1 MDSGS
6 APPPATAQ
14 HAKPP
19 RRPHRH
25 RTLAIA
31 GGIVGVL
38 VLAIVILLLLF
49 DWNWLRGPIGRYA
62 SARTHR
68 SIRLE
73 GNLRVH
79 LLTWTPTVYVG
90 GLKIGN
96 PEWAGPGDT
105 AQVQQLTVSARLLP
119 LLIGH
124 LDLPLVDIDQ
134 PRLDLIRDEQQR
146 ENWQLN
152 PSKTGKPMQLPP
164 IQRFIVR
171 NGQLSM
177 KDVHRN
183 LVLIGTINAAEQA
196 PSARSGH
203 QGFELIGKGTLN
215 KDAFLLQATGGPL
228 IHVERDKPY
237 PFHLDVRAGA
247 THVLADGQL
256 NKPFNLGDV
265 DAGVTV
271 SGPNLRDLY
280 PLTGVV
286 FPATPAYKLSTHLN
300 RKQARFALTGIHGS
314 VGDSDLEG
322 RLTVD
327 KPGERRQVD
336 ADLTSRRLVFAD
348 LLAVIGGGPKASV
361 VKASAAAPPP
371 TPSGRLMPDAR
382 LQTDRLRTMDATLK
396 YRALAVVTAK
406 WPLKRFALDLKLDDG
421 LLTLNPI
428 RFDFPQ
434 GRLAGTV
441 RIDGRKAVPS
451 SDIDLRLTD
460 LAVQQFVPAKAGG
473 MPPIEGALEARAQ
486 LHGSGD
492 TIHKAASSAD
502 GKVVFVLPH
511 GKMRQAFAEL
521 MGINVA
527 NGLYLLLSKDQRETD
542 LRCAVAQFDVRNGVM
557 SVNNA
562 VFDTGVVR
570 ATGKGTV
577 NLGEESLDLR
587 LDGQPKKP
595 RILRIWAP
603 ITLKGTLM
611 HPKAGVDAGKAAG
624 QVGIAALVGAVFAPL
639 AAILPFVDGG
649 LAKDADCAALI
660 GEAKSAGAPVKASAI
675 AASVAA
681 SPQKH

>member
-1 MDSGS
+1 
-6 APPPATAQ
+6 
-14 HAKPP
+14 
-19 RRPHRH
+19 
-25 RTLAIA
+25 
-31 GGIVGVL
+31 
-38 VLAIVILLLLF
+38 
-49 DWNWLRGPIGRYA
+49 
-62 SARTHR
+62 
-68 SIRLE
+68 
-73 GNLRVH
+73 
-79 LLTWTPTVYVG
+79 
-90 GLKIGN
+90 
-96 PEWAGPGDT
+96 
-105 AQVQQLTVSARLLP
+105 
-119 LLIGH
+119 
-124 LDLPLVDIDQ
+124 
-134 PRLDLIRDEQQR
+134 
-146 ENWQLN
+146 
-152 PSKTGKPMQLPP
+152 
-164 IQRFIVR
+164 
-171 NGQLSM
+171 
-177 KDVHRN
+177 
-183 LVLIGTINAAEQA
+183 
-196 PSARSGH
+196 
-203 QGFELIGKGTLN
+203 
-215 KDAFLLQATGGPL
+215 
-228 IHVERDKPY
+228 
-237 PFHLDVRAGA
+237 VRAGA

-256 NKPFNLGDV
+256 NKPFNLGDM
-265 DAGVTV
+265 DAEVV
-271 SGPNLRDLY
+271 ASGPNLRDLY

-286 FPATPAYKLSTHLN
+286 FPATPGYKLSTHLD
-300 RKQARFALTGIHGS
+300 RKQAHFDLTGIHGS

-327 KPGERRQVD
+327 KPGDRRQVD

-361 VKASAAAPPP
+361 VKASAAAPAP

-434 GRLAGTV
+434 GRLAGMV
-441 RIDGRKAVPS
+441 RIDGRKTTPT
-451 SDIDLRLTD
+451 SDIDLRLTN
-460 LAVQQFVPAKAGG
+460 LAVQQFIPAKAGG
-473 MPPIEGALEARAQ
+473 APAVEGMLEARAQ

-492 TIHKAASSAD
+492 TIHKAASTAD
-502 GKVVFVLPH
+502 GKIVLVLPH
-511 GKMRQAFAEL
+511 GKIRQAFAEL

-542 LRCAVAQFDVRNGVM
+542 LRCAVAHFDVKGGVM

-577 NLGEESLDLR
+577 NLGAESLDLR
-587 LDGQPKKP
+587 LEGQPKEP

-611 HPKAGVDAGKAAG
+611 HPQLGVDAGKVAG

-639 AAILPFVDGG
+639 AAILPFVEPG

>member
-6 APPPATAQ
+6 APLPAATQDGKRA
-14 HAKPP
+14 
-19 RRPHRH
+19 PHRH

-31 GGIVGVL
+31 GGVVGVL
-38 VLAIVILLLLF
+38 VLAIVIFLLLF

-79 LLTWTPTVYVG
+79 LLTWTPTATVE

-96 PEWAGPGDT
+96 PDWAGPGDT
-105 AQVQQLTVSARLLP
+105 AQVPRLTVSARLLP

-134 PRLDLIRDEQQR
+134 PRLNLIRDDQLR

-152 PSKTGKPMQLPP
+152 PAKTGKPTELPP

-171 NGQLSM
+171 NGQLSL
-177 KDVHRN
+177 KDTHRDM
-183 LVLIGTINAAEQA
+183 VLTGTVNAAEQA
-196 PSARSGH
+196 PSGRSGH

-215 KDAFLLQATGGPL
+215 KDAFLLRATGGPL
-228 IHVERDKPY
+228 IHVERNKPY
-237 PFHLDVRAGA
+237 PFHLDVHAGA
-247 THVLADGQL
+247 THLLADGQL
-256 NKPFNLGDV
+256 NKPFNLGDM
-265 DAGVTV
+265 DAGLTV

-286 FPATPAYKLSTHLN
+286 FPATPAYKLSTHLS
-300 RKQARFALTGIHGS
+300 RKQARFDLTSIHGS

-327 KPGERRQVD
+327 KSGERRQVD

-361 VKASAAAPPP
+361 VKASAAAPAP

-421 LLTLNPI
+421 VLTLNPV

-441 RIDGRKAVPS
+441 RIDARKAVPT
-451 SDIDLRLTD
+451 SDIDLRLTN
-460 LAVQQFVPAKAGG
+460 LAVQQFIPAKAGSTPPFEG
-473 MPPIEGALEARAQ
+473 MLEARAQ

-492 TIHKAASSAD
+492 SIHKAASTAD

-521 MGINVA
+521 LGINVA
-527 NGLYLLLSKDQRETD
+527 NGLYLLLSKDPRETD
-542 LRCAVAQFDVRNGVM
+542 LRCAVAQFDVKNGIM

-577 NLGEESLDLR
+577 NLGAESLDLR

-611 HPKAGVDAGKAAG
+611 HPQPGVDVGKAAG
-624 QVGIAALVGAVFAPL
+624 QIGIAAAVGAVLVPL
-639 AAILPFVDGG
+639 AAILPYIDGG
-649 LAKDADCAALI
+649 LAKDADCASLI
-660 GEAKSAGAPVKASAI
+660 GEAKSAGAPVTNAAI